1 MIFGNIKLKSN
12 IILLFFYRMERSR
25 TVIPALFEASMM
37 ASEHR
42 SINMKYFY
50 DLLFTT
56 VNLKLVHIV
65 CHDKGQHDSAKCNP
79 KMFLKDEQVNLF
91 NQFYVLVQITLMFV
105 FFLIILILFLL
116 YKDNLPY

>member
-1 MIFGNIKLKSN
+1 
-12 IILLFFYRMERSR
+12 MERSR

-37 ASEHR
+37 ASEVCR

-79 KMFLKDEQVNLF
+79 KLYLIDEQVNLL
-91 NQFYVLVQITLMFV
+91 N
-105 FFLIILILFLL
+105 
-116 YKDNLPY
+116 